1 MVYIYV
7 ITNKIHALKLNENL
21 YSNTLLVLLTSD
33 EAECISHLLFKGII
47 DEKYIKVLVKIY
59 E

>member
-21 YSNTLLVLLTSD
+21 YLNTLLVLLTSD
-33 EAECISHLLFKGII
+33 EAECISHLLFQA
-47 DEKYIKVLVKIY
+47 
-59 E
+59 